1 LLIILATLLT
11 FKTTP
16 MPHEFEDNKE
26 QIKQRI
32 DFFKENLKFINSF
45 YLPLISGIIAILVV
59 NDTMPQNLRLG
70 WIAVGAM
77 SISFLTLLKLDIIQ
91 SINTLIKEL

>member
-1 LLIILATLLT
+1 LLTILATLLT

-16 MPHEFEDNKE
+16 MLREFEESAE

-32 DFFKENLKFINSF
+32 DIYKENLKFINSF
-45 YLPLISGIIAILVV
+45 YLPLVSAMIALLIV

-77 SISFLTLLKLDIIQ
+77 SISLLTLLKLDIMQ
-91 SINTLIKEL
+91 TINTLIRNL

>member
-1 LLIILATLLT
+1 MLIILAILLA

-16 MPHEFEDNKE
+16 MPRESEDNKE
-26 QIKQRI
+26 QIKQQI
-32 DFFKENLKFINSF
+32 DFYKENLKFINSF
-45 YLPLISGIIAILVV
+45 YLPLISGMIALLVI

-77 SISFLTLLKLDIIQ
+77 SISFLTLLKLDIIPV
-91 SINTLIKEL
+91 LFRC

>member
-1 LLIILATLLT
+1 
-11 FKTTP
+11 
-16 MPHEFEDNKE
+16 MPRESEENKE
-26 QIKQRI
+26 QIKQQI
-32 DFFKENLKFINSF
+32 DFYKENLKFINSF
-45 YLPLISGIIAILVV
+45 YLPLIFGMIALLVI

-91 SINTLIKEL
+91 TINTLIRSL

>member
-11 FKTTP
+11 FNTIS
-16 MPHEFEDNKE
+16 MSREFEDNAE

-32 DFFKENLKFINSF
+32 DIYKENLKFINSF
-45 YLPLISGIIAILVV
+45 YLPLVSAMIALLIV

-77 SISFLTLLKLDIIQ
+77 SISLLTLLKLDIMQ
-91 SINTLIKEL
+91 TINTLIRNL

>member
-1 LLIILATLLT
+1 MLIILATLLT
-11 FKTTP
+11 FNTIS
-16 MPHEFEDNKE
+16 MSREFEDNAE

-32 DFFKENLKFINSF
+32 DIYKENLKFINSF
-45 YLPLISGIIAILVV
+45 YLPLVSAMIALLIV

-77 SISFLTLLKLDIIQ
+77 SISLLTLLKLDIMQ
-91 SINTLIKEL
+91 TINTLIRNL